1 MANINKVFISGNV
14 VADCEKKQAGETPI
28 IEFTVAVNESRR
40 NKQTNSYDNYANFID
55 CTMFGSRAKSV
66 SNSVV
71 KGTKVFIEGHLR
83 HSRWEKDGEKRSKV
97 SIIVDELEFNS
108 YDLHDNAG
116 KHAQTDEIPWD

>member
-1 MANINKVFISGNV
+1 MTNINKVFISGNLT
-14 VADCEKKQAGETPI
+14 ADCEKKQAGNTPC
-28 IEFTVAVNESRR
+28 IEFTIAVNEGRR
-40 NKQTNSYDNYANFID
+40 NKQTGEYDTYANFID
-55 CTMFGSRAKSV
+55 CTLFGSRARAISE
-66 SNSVV
+66 SMV

-108 YDLHDNAG
+108 RDISDKAG

>member
-40 NKQTNSYDNYANFID
+40 NKQTNSYNNYANFFD
-55 CTMFGSRAKSV
+55 CTMFGNRAKGV

-108 YDLHDNAG
+108 YDLQDNAG